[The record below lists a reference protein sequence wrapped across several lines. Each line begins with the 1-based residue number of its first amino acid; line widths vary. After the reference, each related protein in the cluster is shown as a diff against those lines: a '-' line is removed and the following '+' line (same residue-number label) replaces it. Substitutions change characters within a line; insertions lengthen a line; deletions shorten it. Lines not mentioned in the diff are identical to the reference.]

1 MSEKRKGVISSIFD
15 KVICQCIYDT
25 VSYDEIS

>member
-15 KVICQCIYDT
+15 EVICQCIYDT
-25 VSYDEIS
+25 VSHDEIS